1 MPRPRIVSLLPAPLR
16 LWLQRNRGRKPT
28 HAEPVLDPLVQV
40 GTLLRRQREDRSLSL
55 RQLAIDTRIS
65 TPVLEA
71 LERGWRDRL
80 PETAY
85 LRTMLPLLERH
96 LELPVGSLAPALPAK
111 SDPLQEAWRSGRPSL
126 LARFTPGSIDVFTTW
141 QGTVLYAAVTLALI
155 YGVNLQQQRLAA
167 ANQLTLRPVSPLP
180 MAEQATPADA
190 GSELLKAYPDLR
202 PLQQAEQG
210 VAMQQLHGADA
221 GDALKAGVLRLELS
235 GPTRISLSS
244 ETGER
249 SELQAASG
257 ELVLQMQPPIQ
268 LNLDPAPSRPAVFW
282 DGQPLSPRA
291 GQGGSFRIPASS
303 SPAPSA
309 PRP

>member
-167 ANQLTLRPVSPLP
+167 ANQLTLRPVSPCRWR
-180 MAEQATPADA
+180 
-190 GSELLKAYPDLR
+190 SR
-202 PLQQAEQG
+202 PP
-210 VAMQQLHGADA
+210 
-221 GDALKAGVLRLELS
+221 RL
-235 GPTRISLSS
+235 
-244 ETGER
+244 
-249 SELQAASG
+249 
-257 ELVLQMQPPIQ
+257 M
-268 LNLDPAPSRPAVFW
+268 PAPSSSRPTPICAHCNR
-282 DGQPLSPRA
+282 PSKALRC
-291 GQGGSFRIPASS
+291 SS
-303 SPAPSA
+303 STAPTLATPSSQGCFA
-309 PRP
+309 WS